1 MNRSKQA
8 IHLKWRKEEILA
20 HSGLSF
26 YCRIHLSLSG
36 SFLEELAY
44 TTVSKKEDS
53 NDCTLAVGV
62 ALSVS
67 LFFCLAALH
76 HPSGCFPNAFVSL
89 FFSIRISYFSL
100 SLLIF
105 LLFLSSFFLLPPFSL
120 FIFLSFFFF
129 YYNFHIFRR
138 HFITASSSALRPT
151 PPTPS
156 VYIGELILNTR
167 AFYLW
172 K

>member
-44 TTVSKKEDS
+44 TTVSKKDS

-67 LFFCLAALH
+67 LFFCIR
-76 HPSGCFPNAFVSL
+76 PSPLFANA
-89 FFSIRISYFSL
+89 IP
-100 SLLIF
+100 LLI
-105 LLFLSSFFLLPPFSL
+105 L
-120 FIFLSFFFF
+120 
-129 YYNFHIFRR
+129 RR
-138 HFITASSSALRPT
+138 L
-151 PPTPS
+151 
-156 VYIGELILNTR
+156 
-167 AFYLW
+167 
-172 K
+172 

>member
-1 MNRSKQA
+1 M
-8 IHLKWRKEEILA
+8 
-20 HSGLSF
+20 
-26 YCRIHLSLSG
+26 RIPVSRFIAG
-36 SFLEELAY
+36 S
-44 TTVSKKEDS
+44 
-53 NDCTLAVGV
+53 
-62 ALSVS
+62 
-67 LFFCLAALH
+67 
-76 HPSGCFPNAFVSL
+76 
-89 FFSIRISYFSL
+89 ISL
-100 SLLIF
+100 SLALF
-105 LLFLSSFFLLPPFSL
+105 LKSWRIQQLVKKKIAMTVLWQWALHSLSLYSSAWLRFIIHQDVSPMRLFLSSFRSESLIFPYLYSFFFFFFLLFFLLPPFSL
-120 FIFLSFFFF
+120 FIFLSFFLFF